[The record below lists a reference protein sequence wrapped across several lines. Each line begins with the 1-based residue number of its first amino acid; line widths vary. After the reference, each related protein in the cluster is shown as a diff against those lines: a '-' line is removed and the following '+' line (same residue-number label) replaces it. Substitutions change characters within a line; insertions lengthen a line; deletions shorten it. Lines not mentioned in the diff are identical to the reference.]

1 MRFSNNLVSLGITFK
16 LRDSTPS
23 HWLSN
28 LSTTW
33 SCPKQSSGDE
43 TIGACRFL
51 SSRFHLQ
58 PQQISDLCELS
69 LGLVMCSN
77 MMLTTCR
84 ATCSNIIYSKPRQT
98 CKGLECFGSTTP
110 TNFSKEAFSK
120 GPEDLCIAQS
130 PKHCQADD
138 LRLDALDASLEMFIR
153 AILNGILSLK
163 WHSFFILCTL
173 YVSCLLRFGMS
184 WFLHPGL
191 CVCGLTNDKI
201 TSTLLILGYIYNI
214 YI

>member
-1 MRFSNNLVSLGITFK
+1 
-16 LRDSTPS
+16 
-23 HWLSN
+23 
-28 LSTTW
+28 
-33 SCPKQSSGDE
+33 
-43 TIGACRFL
+43 
-51 SSRFHLQ
+51 
-58 PQQISDLCELS
+58 
-69 LGLVMCSN
+69 MCSN

-153 AILNGILSLK
+153 AILNGIFSYF
-163 WHSFFILCTL
+163 FFILCTLYDL

-201 TSTLLILGYIYNI
+201 TSTLLILGYIYICEYI
-214 YI
+214 YDNVTATWCFLSLFDPVIFAAHLLFEQADLVRGQQTLPSASPPWSCLGPGTRG